1 VHTLRDIMA
10 KIREQTMA
18 IDDLRQFMGVDDL
31 GEDRRVDETAAL
43 HPGAVA
49 DR

>member
-1 VHTLRDIMA
+1 MA

-18 IDDLRQFMGVDDL
+18 IDDLRQFVGVDDL
-31 GEDRRVDETAAL
+31 GEDRRVDEGVPL
-43 HPGAVA
+43 PRSGAVA